1 MEEAA
6 TDQQPNQAAPP
17 LDQNDDIES
26 KPAQQQQSLVRGDAV
41 RRSKAST
48 VEQEKEGYLNRRSF
62 IANFI
67 LLLGY
72 TFGLWFQVYE
82 FQGRDRTTIAITVY
96 FVAFVLLILSGLLEL
111 SVDIF
116 STRTVGHGRYH
127 STSERWNR
135 FISLLFISAGI
146 LDIIGFVYW
155 MQREP
160 ITERQVLLVSA
171 YVLFVMA
178 IIVIYFQIVEVKKDT
193 WSGTLSSDKVDLV
206 ANGIVLVVTILG
218 VVLRHTDLS
227 SNDYGDATDRLELA
241 TVPIW
246 LFTSILYTFTDL
258 LRLQMMIEEGNAWY

>member
-1 MEEAA
+1 MPSDNMQDMEEAT
-6 TDQQPNQAAPP
+6 TDQQPNQAA
-17 LDQNDDIES
+17 LSIDQNNDIES
-26 KPAQQQQSLVRGDAV
+26 KPAQQQSLVRGDAV

-116 STRTVGHGRYH
+116 STRSVGHGRYH
-127 STSERWNR
+127 STSYRWNR

-146 LDIIGFVYW
+146 LDAEGTTYRKTSSVSIGIHIICNGCHSHVLSDCRSKEGFMVW
-155 MQREP
+155 D
-160 ITERQVLLVSA
+160 ITIGQGRFGCKCNSVSC
-171 YVLFVMA
+171 YD
-178 IIVIYFQIVEVKKDT
+178 IRGSIET
-193 WSGTLSSDKVDLV
+193 
-206 ANGIVLVVTILG
+206 
-218 VVLRHTDLS
+218 
-227 SNDYGDATDRLELA
+227 YGSFLK
-241 TVPIW
+241 
-246 LFTSILYTFTDL
+246 
-258 LRLQMMIEEGNAWY
+258 

>member
-1 MEEAA
+1 MEEA
-6 TDQQPNQAAPP
+6 TDQATPF
-17 LDQNDDIES
+17 QNDDVES
-26 KPAQQQQSLVRGDAV
+26 KSIHQQSLAREDAV

-48 VEQEKEGYLNRRSF
+48 IEQEKEGYLNRRSF
-62 IANFI
+62 IANSL

-135 FISLLFISAGI
+135 FISFLFISAGI
-146 LDIIGFVYW
+146 LDIIAFVYW

-160 ITERQVLLVSA
+160 VTERQVLLVSA
-171 YVLFVMA
+171 YILFVMA
-178 IIVIYFQIVEVKKDT
+178 VIVMFFQIIEVKKDT
-193 WSGTLSSDKVDLV
+193 WSGTLQSDKVDLV
-206 ANGIVLVVTILG
+206 ANGIVFVVTILG
-218 VVLRHTDLS
+218 VVLRHTELS

-246 LFTSILYTFTDL
+246 LFSSMLYTFTDL
-258 LRLQMMIEEGNAWY
+258 LRLQIMIEEGNAWY